1 MNKRQLLRATA
12 LVASSL
18 LLAGTASAQDFPPKK
33 PVTLVVGFAAGG
45 AADAAARLIAKKLGE
60 NIGQTVV
67 VDNKGGAGGNI
78 AHQFVA
84 NAAPDGTVLLFG
96 SVGPLTI
103 APHLMKLTYD
113 PFKDL
118 AAISGGVNF
127 PNVLVV
133 HKAQGAKTLAEFIQ
147 LSKKKPGSVEFAST
161 GAGSASHLA
170 GELFNQRAGIDMTH
184 VPYKGGAPAL
194 QDLLGER
201 ITSYFAAPP
210 TAMPHVESGKLI
222 PLATTGLTRPAYL
235 PNIPTVA
242 ESGFPGF
249 EALNWYAFVAPGK
262 TPAPLLD
269 RWNQEIVKVLSQI
282 GAAVRKGTP
291 KPDISTVAAL
301 TQTLLNAKSVAY
313 SASASG
319 VYLSTEMF
327 AKLGVQERLAV
338 TGKKILS
345 ERVGAVVARGDA
357 ELGFQQVSELIYFK
371 ELDFIGTLPDE
382 VQQTIFFSAG
392 LVEGAAQPELARH
405 LLRFLTSPAVADIVR
420 ATGLDPVD
428 QRAVQASAAKP
439 Q

>member
-1 MNKRQLLRATA
+1 MKKRAALHALATATA
-12 LVASSL
+12 LLLGGASH
-18 LLAGTASAQDFPPKK
+18 AQDFPPKK

-60 NIGQTVV
+60 NIGQPVV

-84 NAAPDGTVLLFG
+84 NAVPDGTVLLLG

-118 AAISGGVNF
+118 AAVSGGVNF

-133 HKAQGAKTLAEFIQ
+133 HQDAGAKTLAEFVQ
-147 LSKKKPGSVEFAST
+147 LSKKKPGSVDFAST

-194 QDLLGER
+194 QDLLGGR

-210 TAMPHVESGKLI
+210 TAMPHVETGKLI

-242 ESGFPGF
+242 ESGYPGF

-262 TPAPLLD
+262 TPPAILD
-269 RWNQEIVKVLSQI
+269 RWNQEIVKVLNDAGVKEALNKHGLTPQPTTRAQLTAFMKKESAQW
-282 GAAVRKGTP
+282 AAIIKERK
-291 KPDISTVAAL
+291 L
-301 TQTLLNAKSVAY
+301 T
-313 SASASG
+313 
-319 VYLSTEMF
+319 
-327 AKLGVQERLAV
+327 
-338 TGKKILS
+338 
-345 ERVGAVVARGDA
+345 A
-357 ELGFQQVSELIYFK
+357 E
-371 ELDFIGTLPDE
+371 
-382 VQQTIFFSAG
+382 
-392 LVEGAAQPELARH
+392 
-405 LLRFLTSPAVADIVR
+405 
-420 ATGLDPVD
+420 
-428 QRAVQASAAKP
+428 
-439 Q
+439 